1 MRRAVFVESRKVP
14 RPGARPRVLLAA
26 FLLAVGVPALFAV
39 GARESPGGH
48 NLEIFSWWT
57 AGGEAEGLAAM
68 FDIYHAKYPGVGII
82 NATVAGGAGSNAK
95 AVLATRMR
103 GGNPPDS
110 FQVHAGHELIDS
122 WVVAGKMEPITF
134 LFRDNHWL
142 DDFPAGLIKI
152 ISHNGEIYSVPVNIH
167 RSNILWY
174 NKKIFAENHLRPPE
188 SLPELLA
195 VAASLARAGITPL
208 ALGDSGI
215 WASVHLLE
223 SVLLGTMG
231 PVKYQGLWAGTTA
244 WSGPE
249 VREALLQFVAL
260 MKDVNTDHAAMSWDA
275 AVQYVIDGKCA
286 MTIMGDWAEGYFK
299 AKGCTPGR
307 DFGWAP
313 SPGTRGSFLML
324 SDSFGLP
331 RGAPDRD
338 AAVKWL
344 TLAASREGQD
354 AFNPKKGSIPSRID
368 GDRSLYDVYQKSAM
382 DSFRSDTIVPSVTHG
397 AAAAES
403 WVNDIQD
410 VMALF
415 TCDLNVDKAVAE
427 LQQSARKHLK

>member
-1 MRRAVFVESRKVP
+1 VN
-14 RPGARPRVLLAA
+14 RPRILCAVL
-26 FLLAVGVPALFAV
+26 LLAVRVPALFAG
-39 GARESPGGH
+39 GAHESNGGH
-48 NLEIFSWWT
+48 QLEIFSWWT

-68 FDIYHAKYPGVGII
+68 YDIYHAKYPGVGII

-95 AVLATRMR
+95 SVLATRMR

-134 LFRDNHWL
+134 LFRDNGWL
-142 DDFPAGLIKI
+142 EDFPAGLIKI
-152 ISHNGEIYSVPVNIH
+152 ISYKGEIYSVPVNIH

-174 NKKIFAENHLRPPE
+174 NKKIFAESHLTPPE
-188 SLPELLA
+188 SLSELLA
-195 VAASLARAGITPL
+195 VADRLAREGITPL
-208 ALGDSGI
+208 ALGDNGV
-215 WASVHLLE
+215 WAAVHLLE

-231 PVKYQGLWAGTTA
+231 PAKYQGLWSDATA
-244 WSGPE
+244 WNGPA
-249 VREALLQFVAL
+249 VRAALARFASL
-260 MKDVNTDHAAMSWDA
+260 MRYVNTDHAALSWDA

-286 MTIMGDWAEGYFK
+286 MTVMGDWAEGYFK
-299 AKGCTPGR
+299 AKGCTPDR
-307 DFGWAP
+307 EFGWVP

-344 TLAASREGQD
+344 TVAASREGQD

-368 GDRSLYDVYQKSAM
+368 GDRALYDVYQKSAM
-382 DSFRSDTIVPSVTHG
+382 DSFRSDTIVPSMTHG

-403 WVNDIQD
+403 WVNDIQETI
-410 VMALF
+410 ALF
-415 TCDLNVDKAVAE
+415 ICDLNVDRAIAG
-427 LQQSARKHLK
+427 LHQAAMQYAR

>member
-1 MRRAVFVESRKVP
+1 MPMVSRPWILCALILCAVC
-14 RPGARPRVLLAA
+14 A
-26 FLLAVGVPALFAV
+26 PALHAG
-39 GARESPGGH
+39 GAHESSGGH

-68 FDIYHAKYPGVGII
+68 FDIYHEKYPGIGIF

-95 AVLATRMR
+95 SVLATRMR

-134 LFRDNHWL
+134 LFRDNGWL
-142 DDFPAGLIKI
+142 DAFPAGLVKI
-152 ISHNGEIYSVPVNIH
+152 ISYKGEIYSVPVNIH
-167 RSNILWY
+167 RSNILWF
-174 NKKIFAENHLRPPE
+174 NRKIFAEHNLTPPE
-188 SLPELLA
+188 SLDDLLS
-195 VAASLARAGITPL
+195 VSDKLARAGMTPL
-208 ALGDSGI
+208 ALGDNGI
-215 WASVHLLE
+215 WAAVHLLE

-231 PVKYQGLWAGTTA
+231 PAKYQGLWSGATD

-249 VREALLQFVAL
+249 VRAALTRFASL
-260 MKDVNTDHAAMSWDA
+260 MKYVNTDHAAMSWDA

-307 DFGWAP
+307 EFGWAP

-331 RGAPDRD
+331 KGAPDRD

-354 AFNPKKGSIPSRID
+354 AFNPKKGSIPSRTD
-368 GDRSLYDVYQKSAM
+368 GDRGLYDVYQKSAM

-410 VMALF
+410 AIALF
-415 TCDLNVDKAVAE
+415 ICDLNVDRTVGD
-427 LQQSARKHLK
+427 LQRTAHKYVK